1 MVLRV
6 KCFLFSSLLCWITCG
21 IVVSG
26 TYQAHYKCKTV
37 LMFLCCQCSGSVMF
51 SAYYEQWTVGVNEPH
66 SRYIRIQGKV
76 WIWDKRLE
84 GDNITQ
90 MPMFKNK
97 KRVMACSKKVS
108 TSMFFVV
115 SLFQH
120 DTLKF
125 KKKENLII
133 LIIVLFKL
141 KGLCLFLPIILFKC
155 HGCVDTQDST
165 TQCFLQITWLFQLI
179 I

>member
-1 MVLRV
+1 
-6 KCFLFSSLLCWITCG
+6 
-21 IVVSG
+21 
-26 TYQAHYKCKTV
+26 
-37 LMFLCCQCSGSVMF
+37 
-51 SAYYEQWTVGVNEPH
+51 
-66 SRYIRIQGKV
+66 
-76 WIWDKRLE
+76 
-84 GDNITQ
+84 
-90 MPMFKNK
+90 
-97 KRVMACSKKVS
+97 MACSKKVS

-115 SLFQH
+115 SLFQP

-141 KGLCLFLPIILFKC
+141 KGLCLFLPTILFKC
-155 HGCVDTQDST
+155 HGCVDAQDST